1 MTEAK
6 WDLKKYWND
15 RAATYYVPD
24 VTGRRAM
31 KSFIDKLRPQP
42 KSFIEVGCGAGF
54 LMKMYQ
60 HFPRAVAIDYSE
72 EMLKRSA
79 RRIQRHNY
87 NIELFLLD
95 VTEGHLEEK
104 FDVLITRT
112 VLMHIHPDDIEAA
125 CRNVSEMSD
134 HLLIFEY
141 WEERDPGNLAPH
153 NWLHDYYGLFEELG
167 YEVVEA
173 YKRPD
178 LRQVLFNFK
187 R

>member
-1 MTEAK
+1 
-6 WDLKKYWND
+6 
-15 RAATYYVPD
+15 
-24 VTGRRAM
+24 
-31 KSFIDKLRPQP
+31 
-42 KSFIEVGCGAGF
+42 
-54 LMKMYQ
+54 MKMY
-60 HFPRAVAIDYSE
+60 HKFPRVVAIDYSE

-87 NIELFLLD
+87 NIELILLD

-112 VLMHIHPDDIEAA
+112 VLMHIHPDDIEEA
-125 CRNVSEMSD
+125 CKNVSMMSD

-141 WEERDPGNLAPH
+141 WEEREPRGGLAPH
-153 NWLHDYYGLFEELG
+153 NWLHDYQGLFTELD
-167 YEVVEA
+167 YELVEA